1 MMTAE
6 EKRAARRAP
15 KLHGRSESLI
25 WHGLRDLILAVGVL
39 LILFPMYLVV
49 INSFKTLEEASQS
62 FFALPASVNLD
73 NVRELLSGQNYFHHV
88 FNSVTVTVVSMVV
101 VAIYIPMVS
110 YAIARN
116 MRRRY
121 YKALYTYIMLGLFIP
136 SQIVMLPIVKQ
147 MAALNMLNI
156 WGLIL
161 LYITFSLTRGVFLF
175 VNYIRVLPI
184 EIEEA
189 AQIDGC
195 TVVQTYFR
203 IVIHLIRPMISTLVI
218 MDALWFWNDFQLP
231 LFLLNRSRNLW
242 TLPLFQYNF
251 KTEYSFDYPMAFT
264 AYLISMVP
272 MLVIYCLCQK
282 HIISGLTAGA
292 VKS

>member
-1 MMTAE
+1 MTAE
-6 EKRAARRAP
+6 EKKLSGRAP
-15 KLHGRSESLI
+15 NLHGRAENLV
-25 WHGLRDLILAVGVL
+25 WHGLRNVILALGVL
-39 LILFPMYLVV
+39 VILFPMYLVI
-49 INSFKTLEEASQS
+49 INSFKTLEEASRS

-88 FNSVTVTVVSMVV
+88 FNSVLVTVVSMVV

-203 IVIHLIRPMISTLVI
+203 IVIHLIKPMISTLVI

-231 LFLLNRSRNLW
+231 LFLLNRSRDLW

>member
-1 MMTAE
+1 MTAE
-6 EKRAARRAP
+6 EKKLSGRAP
-15 KLHGRSESLI
+15 NLHGRAESLV
-25 WHGLRDLILAVGVL
+25 WHGLRNVILALGVL
-39 LILFPMYLVV
+39 VILFPMYLVI
-49 INSFKTLEEASQS
+49 INSFKTLEEASRS

-88 FNSVTVTVVSMVV
+88 FNSVLVTVVSMVV

-175 VNYIRVLPI
+175 VNYIRALPY

-189 AQIDGC
+189 AHIDGC
-195 TVVQTYFR
+195 SVLQTYFR
-203 IVIHLIRPMISTLVI
+203 VVIALIRPMIATLVI
-218 MDALWFWNDFQLP
+218 MDFLWFWNDFQLP
-231 LFLLNRSRNLW
+231 LFLLNRSRDLW

>member
-6 EKRAARRAP
+6 DKRAARRAP
-15 KLHGRSESLI
+15 KLHGRGESLI

-251 KTEYSFDYPMAFT
+251 KTAYSFDYPMAFT